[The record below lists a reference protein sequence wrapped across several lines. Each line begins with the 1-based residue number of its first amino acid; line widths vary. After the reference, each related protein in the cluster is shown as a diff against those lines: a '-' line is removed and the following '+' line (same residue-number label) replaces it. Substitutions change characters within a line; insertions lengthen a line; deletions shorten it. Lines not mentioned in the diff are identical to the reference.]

1 MNTTRRP
8 LLTANQLTIKIA
20 TRRIAP
26 AYQARIQM
34 RAAVA
39 TEMGLGGSDPKVIR
53 EANRRLR
60 AA

>member
-1 MNTTRRP
+1 MNTTRRQ
-8 LLTANQLTIKIA
+8 LTSNQLTVKIF
-20 TRRIAP
+20 TLRISP